1 MKSEKDIVLKQ
12 IEEIIKRAITLNTT
26 LNREKTIN
34 TILKSSL

>member
-1 MKSEKDIVLKQ
+1 MKSEKDIILKQ

-26 LNREKTIN
+26 LNRQQTIN